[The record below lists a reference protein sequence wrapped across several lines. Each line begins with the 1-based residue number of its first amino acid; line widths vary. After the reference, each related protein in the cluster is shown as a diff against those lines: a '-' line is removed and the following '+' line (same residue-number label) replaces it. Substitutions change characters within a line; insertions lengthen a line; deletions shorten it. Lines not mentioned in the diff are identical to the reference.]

1 MYIICIYYYNF
12 KKLKQKN
19 IDSIKNDILNFIRL
33 LKNPNEIS
41 LILPTPKK
49 NKKNYIMSKVFVTF
63 LIKLNKNISEE
74 H

>member
-33 LKNPNEIS
+33 LNNPNEFS
-41 LILPTPKK
+41 LMLPTPKK
-49 NKKNYIMSKVFVTF
+49 NKKNYITSKAFVTF
-63 LIKLNKNISEE
+63 LMELNKNISEE